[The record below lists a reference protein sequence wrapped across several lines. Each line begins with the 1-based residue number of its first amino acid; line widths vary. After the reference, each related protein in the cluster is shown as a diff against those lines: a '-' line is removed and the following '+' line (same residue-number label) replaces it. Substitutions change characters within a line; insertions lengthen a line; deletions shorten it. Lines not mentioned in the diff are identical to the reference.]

1 MSNNKKDNSKKR
13 VLLCVL
19 DGWGIGDNAS
29 PNNAIARAK
38 TPNYDQILSNY
49 PHSKL
54 GTSGLDVGLP
64 EGQIGNSEVGHTC
77 IGSGRIIFQDLP
89 RINMAIADGSLAK
102 NPNLQNLIASCKI
115 SRGACHLVGLLSDG
129 GVHSHQNHII
139 ALAKIVAE
147 SGVEVK
153 LHAFLDGRD
162 VAQKSAI
169 TYLEHFINET
179 KNFPQISIATIGGRY
194 YAMDRDKNW
203 HRVKL
208 AYDAIVSGSG
218 SKDIDSVAVV
228 KNSYEKNLTD
238 EFIIPTVIE
247 NYSGIND
254 GDALLVA
261 NFRADRIRQ
270 ISTALLDPEF
280 KEFETKKINF
290 SSQVSSTE
298 YSTSLNKF
306 FAVLFATIDI
316 KNSLGEVLESNN
328 LTQLRIAETEKY
340 AHVTFFFSGGR
351 EKEFKGENRILIKSP
366 SVATYDLQPEMSS
379 QEVGKNLVEAIN
391 SGAYDFIVVNYA
403 NADMVGHSGIF
414 SAAVAAVEAI
424 DLQLGLLRDAI
435 LQQDGIMMITA
446 DHGNIE
452 DMVDHHHN
460 PHTAHT
466 TNPVPFILIGN
477 DVTNIKLKSGRLCD
491 IAPTI
496 LSFLNISKPSEMTGK
511 NLIL

>member
-1 MSNNKKDNSKKR
+1 MISNKKNNLKKPI
-13 VLLCVL
+13 LLCVL
-19 DGWGIGDNAS
+19 DGWGIGDNSS

-38 TPNYDQILSNY
+38 TPNYDQILSHY

-54 GTSGLDVGLP
+54 GTSGLEVGLP

-89 RINMAIADGSLAK
+89 RINMAIADDSLAK
-102 NPNLQNLIASCKI
+102 NLNLQNLITKCKK
-115 SRGACHLVGLLSDG
+115 SGGVCHLVGLLSDG
-129 GVHSHQNHII
+129 GVHSHQDHII

-147 SGVEVK
+147 KGVEVK

-162 VAQKSAI
+162 VAQKSSI

-194 YAMDRDKNW
+194 YGMDRDKNW
-203 HRVKL
+203 NRIKM
-208 AYDAIVSGSG
+208 AYDSIVS
-218 SKDIDSVAVV
+218 AVGPKNQNPIFAV
-228 KNSYEKNLTD
+228 KESYEKNLTD
-238 EFIIPTVIE
+238 EFVIPNVIG
-247 NYSGIND
+247 NYEGIKD

-270 ISTALLDPEF
+270 IATALLDEKF
-280 KEFETKKINF
+280 NEFETRKIKF
-290 SSQVSSTE
+290 SSQVSVTE
-298 YSTSLNKF
+298 YSVHLNQF
-306 FAVLFATIDI
+306 FAVLFPTIDI
-316 KNSLGEVLESNN
+316 KNSLGEILENHN

-340 AHVTFFFSGGR
+340 AHVTFFFSGG
-351 EKEFKGENRILIKSP
+351 KEEQFKGEDRILIKSP
-366 SVATYDLQPEMSS
+366 PVATYDLQPEMSS
-379 QEVGKNLVEAIN
+379 CEVGKNLIEAIN
-391 SGAYDFIVVNYA
+391 SGKYDFIVVNYA

-414 SAAVAAVEAI
+414 EAAVAAVEAI

-435 LQQDGIMMITA
+435 LKQDGIMLITA

-477 DVTNIKLKSGRLCD
+477 DVQKIKLSDGKLCD

-496 LSFLNISKPSEMTGK
+496 LSLINISKPIEMTGK
-511 NLIL
+511 NLIS